1 MIRYCWRDT
10 LDLMLAEG
18 DEDIQQ
24 LARKLRRLAQ
34 RGGAISGVE
43 MDGFVAGLLVL
54 PDKVSTAEWLPQIS
68 GPPGRIGCATD
79 GSPVGVMR
87 ERQHREDYRHN

>member
-1 MIRYCWRDT
+1 MTPYYRRDT
-10 LDLMLAEG
+10 LDLMVGEGAE
-18 DEDIQQ
+18 DVQQ

-54 PDKVSTAEWLPQIS
+54 PDRVPRLS
-68 GPPGRIGCATD
+68 GCRRFGDRPAA
-79 GSPVGVMR
+79 
-87 ERQHREDYRHN
+87 